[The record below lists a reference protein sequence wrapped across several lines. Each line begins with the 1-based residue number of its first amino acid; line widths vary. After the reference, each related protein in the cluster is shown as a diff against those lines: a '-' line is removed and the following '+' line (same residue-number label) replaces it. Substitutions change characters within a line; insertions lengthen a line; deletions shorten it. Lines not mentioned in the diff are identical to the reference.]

1 MQKGVG
7 MGKKAFILVVVIVTC
22 FCILASCS
30 VKRYNA
36 TIYNAV
42 EKSFR
47 KEFLA
52 YNITRGCIYGSDREV
67 ITEAESYNAPEY
79 YIYIAKTREHAE
91 EFFYE
96 FPFDTDFDKQM
107 LIIHI
112 FTSTCARQY
121 EIKKISCRHG
131 KLHINVGTEKMPF
144 GINDGV
150 PPYQRVLVIQLDR
163 LDFDTVVINKL

>member
-1 MQKGVG
+1 
-7 MGKKAFILVVVIVTC
+7 MGKKVFILVVVIITC

-47 KEFLA
+47 KEFLSSH
-52 YNITRGCIYGSDREV
+52 ITRGCIYGSDREV

-91 EFFYE
+91 EIFYE
-96 FPFDTDFDKQM
+96 LPFETNFDEQM
-107 LIIHI
+107 LIIYI
-112 FTSTCARQY
+112 FTSMSVRPY
-121 EIKKISCRHG
+121 EVKKYRAATANCI
-131 KLHINVGTEKMPF
+131 
-144 GINDGV
+144 
-150 PPYQRVLVIQLDR
+150 
-163 LDFDTVVINKL
+163 

>member
-1 MQKGVG
+1 
-7 MGKKAFILVVVIVTC
+7 MGKKVFILVVVIVTC
-22 FCILASCS
+22 LCILASCS

-52 YNITRGCIYGSDREV
+52 YNMTRGSYYMNDDGEIVKAVNSDLPGDYTYV
-67 ITEAESYNAPEY
+67 V
-79 YIYIAKTREHAE
+79 KTKEHAE

-96 FPFDTDFDKQM
+96 LPFETNFDEQM
-107 LIIHI
+107 LIIYI
-112 FTSTCARQY
+112 FTDLYTRPF

-131 KLHINVGTEKMPF
+131 KLRIDVELQSVPF
-144 GINDGV
+144 GVLDGV
-150 PPYQRVLVIQLDR
+150 APYQRVIIIQMDK
-163 LDFDTVVINKL
+163 LDFDTVVINEL